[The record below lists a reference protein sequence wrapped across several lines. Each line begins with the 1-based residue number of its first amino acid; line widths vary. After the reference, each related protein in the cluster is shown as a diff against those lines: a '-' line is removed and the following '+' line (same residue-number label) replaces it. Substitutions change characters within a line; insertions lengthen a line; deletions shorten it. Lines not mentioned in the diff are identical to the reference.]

1 MRLDI
6 ILDACTPVARIRATF
21 SPRPPNCEREAVLT
35 PTLYEKERS
44 DMTKSRKNPAKDPQP
59 GISR

>member
-6 ILDACTPVARIRATF
+6 ILDADTPVARIWATF
-21 SPRPPNCEREAVLT
+21 FPWPPKDERKTVLT